1 MSTNKGFTLQYKTNN
16 DSYVPLYP
24 RTIQD
29 QILNWGIGEVYG
41 PYTFVLSAENW
52 VNNQQ
57 TINFNGIT
65 ANDILNCVKVLSGTE
80 AEMKAQDDAYSL
92 LSPTGGIQS
101 ANNQVIFTCDST
113 PPIDIQVQI
122 WWTK

>member
-1 MSTNKGFTLQYKTNN
+1 MSTNKGFTLQHKTNN

-24 RTIQD
+24 RTLQD

-65 ANDILNCVKVLSGTE
+65 ANDTLNCVKVLSGTE

-92 LSPTGGIQS
+92 LSSTEGIQS

-113 PPIDIQVQI
+113 PSIDIQVQI

>member
-1 MSTNKGFTLQYKTNN
+1 MSTNQGFTLQHKTNN

-24 RTIQD
+24 STIQD

-92 LSPTGGIQS
+92 LSQTEGIQS

>member
-1 MSTNKGFTLQYKTNN
+1 MSTNQGFTLQYKANSG
-16 DSYVPLYP
+16 DYVPLYP
-24 RTIQD
+24 RTLQD

-92 LSPTGGIQS
+92 LSPTDGIQS
-101 ANNQVIFTCDST
+101 ANNQVIFTCNST

>member
-1 MSTNKGFTLQYKTNN
+1 MSTNKGFTLQHKTNN

-52 VNNQQ
+52 VDNQQ

-92 LSPTGGIQS
+92 LSPTEGIQS
-101 ANNQVIFTCDST
+101 ANNQVIFTCNST